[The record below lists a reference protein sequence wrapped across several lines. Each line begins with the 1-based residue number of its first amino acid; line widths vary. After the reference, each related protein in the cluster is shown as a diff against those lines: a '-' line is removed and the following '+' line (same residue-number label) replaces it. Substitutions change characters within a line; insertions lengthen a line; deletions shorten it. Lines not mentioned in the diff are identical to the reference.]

1 MKREN
6 LLKFFSV
13 LQLIIAIL
21 IIIGYICNLFFYFCN
36 YNIISQK
43 TNTSPYSSSIS
54 NDLRIGATEK
64 MMLKKNNTRAYI
76 HKIGDKGDIIKDI
89 QQRLIKYGYNLDPD
103 SIYGKQTY
111 NAVLDFQ
118 TRLNLAKTGEVNPET
133 YAKLNEEPTNATRY
147 KPPAPSVSASSATS
161 PDKASLESF
170 VNTNG
175 LESNTPYLIWIDL
188 GNQKVNLFTGKYQSW
203 ELIKSISCSSGKPS
217 TPTVKGSFTIESKG
231 SYFRVS
237 SDVICKYYSQF
248 YGNYLMHSVLLD
260 NEGNIVDGTL
270 GTPVSHGCVRLPIE
284 DAKYIYDYIPIGTK
298 VFIK

>member
-1 MKREN
+1 M
-6 LLKFFSV
+6 
-13 LQLIIAIL
+13 
-21 IIIGYICNLFFYFCN
+21 
-36 YNIISQK
+36 
-43 TNTSPYSSSIS
+43 
-54 NDLRIGATEK
+54 
-64 MMLKKNNTRAYI
+64 
-76 HKIGDKGDIIKDI
+76 
-89 QQRLIKYGYNLDPD
+89 
-103 SIYGKQTY
+103 
-111 NAVLDFQ
+111 DFQ

-147 KPPAPSVSASSATS
+147 KPPAPSVSASSVAST
-161 PDKASLESF
+161 DKAGLESF

-188 GNQKVNLFTGKYQSW
+188 SNQKVNLFTGKYQSW
-203 ELIKSISCSSGKPS
+203 ELIKSIFCSSGKPS

-298 VFIK
+298 VFINSNP